1 MKILVLGNTG
11 MLGQTVHTFLSGKNY
26 NVYST
31 SRRQLIEKSKQNS
44 IRFDVAQDDISSL
57 RLKEENYDYIVNC
70 IGIIRHQITETRKS
84 TINAIRVNSQFPL
97 ELLEEIEGSST
108 KLIQIGT
115 DCVFSGRD
123 GSYTEDSIKDPVDSY
138 GYSKA
143 MGELFS
149 RNQMILRCSI
159 IGLENENYLSLMEWF
174 LRQPLNARVN
184 GYIDHKWNGLT
195 TLAFAKVLSGVI
207 SGDAFEAGTFHLVPD
222 GQVSKFQLLQT
233 LASTFRRVDLDIQ
246 PVEAS
251 SPIDRTLA
259 TKFAHKNAQFWESAE
274 YGQIPTIKD
283 MLSEYE
289 TFTREKPSK

>member
-11 MLGQTVHTFLSGKNY
+11 MLGQTVHSFLSDKDY
-26 NVYST
+26 NMQTT
-31 SRRQLIEKSKQNS
+31 SRRQFIEKSKQNS
-44 IRFDVAQDDISSL
+44 IRFDVNKDDVSSL
-57 RLKEENYDYIVNC
+57 RLKQENYDYIINC
-70 IGIIRHQITETRKS
+70 IGIIRHQITETRES
-84 TINAIRVNSQFPL
+84 RINAIRVNSQFPL

-123 GSYTEDSIKDPVDSY
+123 GSYLEDSVKDPIDSY

-174 LRQPLNARVN
+174 LRQPLNATVN
-184 GYIDHKWNGLT
+184 GFIDHKWNGLT
-195 TLAFAKVLSGVI
+195 TLAFAKVLNGVI
-207 SGDAFEAGTFHLVPD
+207 STDTFEAGTFHLVPQD
-222 GQVSKFQLLQT
+222 QVSKFQLLQT
-233 LASTFRRVDLDIQ
+233 LASTFGRADLDIQ
-246 PVEAS
+246 PVGAT

-259 TKFAHKNAQFWESAE
+259 TKFVHKNVQFWEHAE
-274 YGQIPTIKD
+274 YGQIPTIED